1 MEAVHKEGTPRSTLP
16 KATAPTSSASEQDSG
31 FSDTSSEHHSLV
43 ECRDGGVRRQGL
55 DSGDGACGGM
65 GAKPQAV
72 AQSTSTFAQ
81 PGLHSFYIF
90 KNIFINQPLCMTS
103 DPQVMHAQLKA
114 WSGDHSQI
122 LLVPGPPLAT
132 PHEQQL
138 LPPSPSSQPK
148 PCAYQPQ
155 AKTSGYLP
163 IFNSYQRIAPRP
175 GKAEGAAPE
184 SVVPPSP
191 LSPLLPSGSPPPPPP
206 PPPQSRVDG
215 GPWSGK
221 RPQFANGEG
230 ARAFIASAAG
240 AASPMPP
247 QQQHQQ
253 QQSKKKG
260 SVVTMRDTH
269 LTPRS
274 KHQHAA
280 QQEQHQRHRQKHSRS
295 RHRHMKKVS
304 HRDRTP
310 LSQQFTTLVSLLN
323 SAGPSIPIAPLAEP
337 RGAALGMAGAA
348 GAAGAPEEEVV
359 VAVVA
364 TAVSA
369 AAPPPCAAF
378 PPRSPAVSPLCSPAP
393 CKVVADDPLLPAAM
407 VPFIAPCVP
416 VPVLCED
423 ELQTMDFLDEVLP
436 LGPEGMGAAAGGHVH
451 GGEEQSRGSNGSG
464 DAAGADQGGGGGSS
478 DGFSAG
484 GHEQRFHNTVSIL
497 SRSGLL
503 DITMRT
509 KDLLRRNGQAQRELE
524 HLRQLARLFCRAA
537 RSPEPSAWD
546 SLQEAMGALGGSAEP
561 AAAATSS
568 SSSSSSS
575 LSSSIAEVGGPGSQD
590 TGLVGCDGGG
600 GGGGGNVGEACL
612 PWAALTDASC
622 QGSIGVVTSWA
633 A

>member
-1 MEAVHKEGTPRSTLP
+1 MEAVRKEGTPRSTLP

-43 ECRDGGVRRQGL
+43 EGRDGGGVRRQGL
-55 DSGDGACGGM
+55 GSGDGACGGV

-81 PGLHSFYIF
+81 PGLHSFYIL
-90 KNIFINQPLCMTS
+90 KNVFINQPLCMTS

-132 PHEQQL
+132 PHEQQP

-206 PPPQSRVDG
+206 QSRVDG

-221 RPQFANGEG
+221 RPQFANE
-230 ARAFIASAAG
+230 
-240 AASPMPP
+240 P
-247 QQQHQQ
+247 Q
-253 QQSKKKG
+253 
-260 SVVTMRDTH
+260 
-269 LTPRS
+269 
-274 KHQHAA
+274 
-280 QQEQHQRHRQKHSRS
+280 
-295 RHRHMKKVS
+295 
-304 HRDRTP
+304 
-310 LSQQFTTLVSLLN
+310 
-323 SAGPSIPIAPLAEP
+323 
-337 RGAALGMAGAA
+337 GAALGTAGAA
-348 GAAGAPEEEVV
+348 GVAGAPEE
-359 VAVVA
+359 VAVAVAA

-369 AAPPPCAAF
+369 ATPPPSAAF
-378 PPRSPAVSPLCSPAP
+378 PPRSPAVSPPCSPAP
-393 CKVVADDPLLPAAM
+393 CKLVADAPLLPAAM
-407 VPFIAPCVP
+407 VPLIAPCVP

-436 LGPEGMGAAAGGHVH
+436 LGPEGMGAAAAAGGHAH
-451 GGEEQSRGSNGSG
+451 GGEEQSRGRNGSG
-464 DAAGADQGGGGGSS
+464 DADQGGGGGSS

-509 KDLLRRNGQAQRELE
+509 KDLLQRNGQAQRELE

-561 AAAATSS
+561 AAASASS
-568 SSSSSSS
+568 SLSSSSSSS
-575 LSSSIAEVGGPGSQD
+575 LSSIAEIGGPGSQD
-590 TGLVGCDGGG
+590 TGLVGCDDG

>member
-1 MEAVHKEGTPRSTLP
+1 MEAVRKEGTPRSTLP

-43 ECRDGGVRRQGL
+43 EGRDGGGVRRQGL
-55 DSGDGACGGM
+55 GSGDGACGGV

-81 PGLHSFYIF
+81 PGLHSFYIL
-90 KNIFINQPLCMTS
+90 KNVFINQPLCMTS

-132 PHEQQL
+132 PHEQQP

-206 PPPQSRVDG
+206 QSRVDG

-230 ARAFIASAAG
+230 ARAFVASVAG

-247 QQQHQQ
+247 QQQQQ
-253 QQSKKKG
+253 RSKKKG
-260 SVVTMRDTH
+260 SVVTMRDTQ

-295 RHRHMKKVS
+295 RHRHRHMKKVS

-337 RGAALGMAGAA
+337 QGAALGTAGAA
-348 GAAGAPEEEVV
+348 GVAGAPEE
-359 VAVVA
+359 VAVAVAA

-369 AAPPPCAAF
+369 ATPPPSAAF
-378 PPRSPAVSPLCSPAP
+378 PPRSPAVSPPCSPAP
-393 CKVVADDPLLPAAM
+393 CKLVADAPLLPAAM
-407 VPFIAPCVP
+407 VPLIAPCVP

-436 LGPEGMGAAAGGHVH
+436 LGPEGMGAAAAAGGHAH
-451 GGEEQSRGSNGSG
+451 GGEEQSRGRNGSG
-464 DAAGADQGGGGGSS
+464 DADQGGGGGSS

-509 KDLLRRNGQAQRELE
+509 KDLLQRNGQAQRELE

-561 AAAATSS
+561 AAASASS
-568 SSSSSSS
+568 SLSSSSSSS
-575 LSSSIAEVGGPGSQD
+575 LSSIAEIGGPGSQD
-590 TGLVGCDGGG
+590 TGLVGCDDG